1 MNWNVQTNQIQIS
14 VTNIYVGVNRFLKCH
29 LTGAQELATPG
40 SHGSPQVGG
49 ELLGV
54 LVLQNELRNCSFAQR
69 AGRPHGPDPSFLFH
83 QLTVHQSHQLPLHGA
98 AQHALSSITQ
108 PHS

>member
-1 MNWNVQTNQIQIS
+1 MTIC
-14 VTNIYVGVNRFLKCH
+14 VGVNRILKHH
-29 LTGAQELATPG
+29 LTGAQKLAASG
-40 SHGSPQVGG
+40 SDSSPQVGG

-54 LVLQNELRNCSFAQR
+54 LVLQNELSNSSFTQR
-69 AGRPHGPDPSFLFH
+69 SGRPHGPDPSFLFH

>member
-1 MNWNVQTNQIQIS
+1 MT
-14 VTNIYVGVNRFLKCH
+14 IYAGVNRILKHH
-29 LTGAQELATPG
+29 LTGAQELATSG
-40 SHGSPQVGG
+40 SDSSPQVGG

-54 LVLQNELRNCSFAQR
+54 LVLQNELSNSSFTQR
-69 AGRPHGPDPSFLFH
+69 TGRPHGPDPSFLFH